1 MTRLRLIAAG
11 IGLVGV
17 IADQVTKTLALSHL
31 DPSRPIQLLGGLLS
45 LQLIRNPG
53 AAFSMGEN
61 FTVVLSLVAVVAAVG
76 VVGWLL
82 PKVRHLGGA
91 VATGCLLAGILGNLV
106 DRLFREPGP
115 LRGHVFDFLQLPHF
129 AIFNVADMFIPAAAV
144 IVLWLTLVTQVSVDG
159 TNVKE
164 APPTL
169 TGGRVDE

>member
-31 DPSRPIQLLGGLLS
+31 DPSRPIQLLGGLLT

-82 PKVRHLGGA
+82 PKVRHLGWA
-91 VATGCLLAGILGNLV
+91 VATGCLLAGILGNLI

-115 LRGHVFDFLQLPHF
+115 FRGHVIDFLQLPHF
-129 AIFNVADMFIPAAAV
+129 AIFNVADMFITAAAV

-159 TNVKE
+159 TNVKD